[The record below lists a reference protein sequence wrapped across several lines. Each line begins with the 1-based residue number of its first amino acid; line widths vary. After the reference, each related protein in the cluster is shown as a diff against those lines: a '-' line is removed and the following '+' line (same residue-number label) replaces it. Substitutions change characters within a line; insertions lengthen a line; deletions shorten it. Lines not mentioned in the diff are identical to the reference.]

1 MSSINFSIEI
11 DSDIKKQCDLLY
23 KKLGVNL
30 SDAINIFLRQSLLVG
45 GFPFDV
51 GLDQPNEETIY
62 AMREAERVAHDPSVK
77 RYSDV
82 EQALSELKR

>member
-51 GLDQPNEETIY
+51 GLDQPNEETIN
-62 AMREAERVAHDPSVK
+62 AMREGERVAHDLSVK
-77 RYSDV
+77 RYSDA